1 MNLEVFMP
9 DKRTHR
15 GAHPRDAALFAPEKI
30 DAIRSAGADFS
41 LLLGKGYA
49 DKSSLKLVGDRYN
62 LTHRQRLAVMRSA
75 CSKQQFKSRKS
86 KQIDTNRISGKRIVI
101 DGYNLL
107 ITIEAAL
114 AKGIIIL
121 CQDGCYRDLAS
132 VHGTY
137 RKVAETVPA
146 IELIADF
153 LDCTGPVNVLWLL
166 DKPVSNSGRLRALIE
181 NMAKDNAWQWTVELV
196 MSPDALLIQTDEIV
210 ATSDSVILDS
220 CRQWVN
226 LAAEIITQK
235 LPTTEVLD
243 LSLVNG
249 IL

>member
-1 MNLEVFMP
+1 MP

-30 DAIRSAGADFS
+30 GAIRSAVADFS

-49 DKSSLKLVGDRYN
+49 DKSSLKLVGDRYK
-62 LTHRQRLAVMRSA
+62 LTQRQRLAVMRST

-86 KQIDTNRISGKRIVI
+86 RQIDISSMAEKKIVI

-114 AKGIIIL
+114 SKGIIML

-137 RKVAETVPA
+137 RKVAETIPA

-153 LDCTGPVNVLWLL
+153 LDHIGLTNVLWLL
-166 DKPVSNSGRLRALIE
+166 DKPVSNSGRLRALIV

-210 ATSDSVILDS
+210 ATSDSVILDN
-220 CRQWVN
+220 CKQWVN

-235 LPTTEVLD
+235 LPSTEVLN
-243 LSLVNG
+243 LSLING
-249 IL
+249 VL

>member
-15 GAHPRDAALFAPEKI
+15 GAHPRDVAFFAPEKT

-41 LLLGKGYA
+41 LLLSKGYA
-49 DKSSLKLVGDRYN
+49 DKSALKLVGDRYN

-75 CSKQQFKSRKS
+75 CSKQQFQSRKGR
-86 KQIDTNRISGKRIVI
+86 QADINGISGKNIVI

-114 AKGIIIL
+114 GKGIIIL

-137 RKVAETVPA
+137 RKVAETIPA

-153 LDCTGPVNVLWLL
+153 LDGLGPADVLWLL
-166 DKPVSNSGRLRALIE
+166 DKPVSNSGRLKALIE
-181 NMAKDNAWQWTVELV
+181 DMAKDNAWQWTVELV
-196 MSPDALLIQTDEIV
+196 MSPDALLIRTDEIV
-210 ATSDSVILDS
+210 ATSDSAILDN
-220 CRQWVN
+220 CGQWVN

-235 LPTTEVLD
+235 LPATEVLD
-243 LSLVNG
+243 LSLG
-249 IL
+249 DDAI

>member
-1 MNLEVFMP
+1 MP

-15 GAHPRDAALFAPEKI
+15 GAHPRDAALFAPEKT

-49 DKSSLKLVGDRYN
+49 DKSTLKLIGDRYN

-75 CSKQQFKSRKS
+75 CSKQQFQSRKS
-86 KQIDTNRISGKRIVI
+86 RQIDANRISGKKIVI

-107 ITIEAAL
+107 ITVEAAL
-114 AKGIIIL
+114 GKGIIIL

-137 RKVAETVPA
+137 RKVVETVPA
-146 IELIADF
+146 IELIAEF
-153 LDCTGPVNVLWLL
+153 LDCAGPANVLWLL

-210 ATSDSVILDS
+210 VTSDSVILDN

-235 LPTTEVLD
+235 LPATEVLD
-243 LSLVNG
+243 LSLGNG
-249 IL
+249 VI

>member
-1 MNLEVFMP
+1 MP

-15 GAHPRDAALFAPEKI
+15 GAHPRDAVLFAPEKI
-30 DAIRSAGADFS
+30 DAIQATVADFS

-49 DKSSLKLVGDRYN
+49 DKSALKLVGDRYN

-75 CSKQQFKSRKS
+75 CSKQQFQSRKS
-86 KQIDTNRISGKRIVI
+86 RQKDISRISGKRIVI

-114 AKGIIIL
+114 SKGIIIL
-121 CQDGCYRDLAS
+121 CQDACYRDLAS
-132 VHGTY
+132 IHGTY

-153 LDCTGPVNVLWLL
+153 LDSTGLTNVLWLL
-166 DKPVSNSGRLRALIE
+166 DKPVSNSGRLRALIA

-210 ATSDSVILDS
+210 ATSDSAILDS
-220 CRQWVN
+220 CKQWFN

-235 LPTTEVLD
+235 LPSTEVLD
-243 LSLVNG
+243 LSLIDGV
-249 IL
+249 L

>member
-1 MNLEVFMP
+1 MP

-30 DAIRSAGADFS
+30 DAIQSAGADFS

-49 DKSSLKLVGDRYN
+49 DKSTLKLVGDRYN
-62 LTHRQRLAVMRSA
+62 LTQRQRLAVMRSA
-75 CSKQQFKSRKS
+75 CSKQQLQSRKS
-86 KQIDTNRISGKRIVI
+86 RQADINKISRKRIII

-114 AKGIIIL
+114 GKGIIIL

-137 RKVAETVPA
+137 RKVVETVPA

-153 LDCTGPVNVLWLL
+153 LDCAGPANVLWLL

-181 NMAKDNAWQWTVELV
+181 NMAKDNAWQWTVEMI
-196 MSPDALLIQTDEIV
+196 MSPDTLLTQTDEIV

-235 LPTTEVLD
+235 LPATEVLD
-243 LSLVNG
+243 LSSNSS
-249 IL
+249 

>member
-1 MNLEVFMP
+1 MDLEVFMP

-15 GAHPRDAALFAPEKI
+15 GAHPRDAALFAPEKT

-49 DKSSLKLVGDRYN
+49 NKSALKLVGDRYN

-75 CSKQQFKSRKS
+75 CSKQQFQSRKS
-86 KQIDTNRISGKRIVI
+86 RQTNTNRISGKEIVI

-114 AKGIIIL
+114 GKGIIIL

-137 RKVAETVPA
+137 RKVVETVPA

-153 LDCTGPVNVLWLL
+153 LDCVGPANVLWLL

-235 LPTTEVLD
+235 LPATEVLD
-243 LSLVNG
+243 LSLGNG
-249 IL
+249 GL